1 MRICRTAPLKPTPGL
16 NGAPGK
22 DASKLGTQTLANSPH
37 LDTSK
42 SRADLTAMGKGD
54 PTEAR
59 NRPNSDTYQAKD
71 GTIFI
76 PTETVGS
83 GNMNAIFGDY
93 AHELGNL
100 LDVQINGF
108 KGHEENYGNPDPK
121 TNFGDPDTGM
131 KVEVTI
137 FGSPQYP

>member
-1 MRICRTAPLKPTPGL
+1 MTDLLPLMERCIKQPIRIIHFFLRVRHRSCFPGL
-16 NGAPGK
+16 YTTPPIENYRLLLAAGTRQIPH
-22 DASKLGTQTLANSPH
+22 KLGTQTLASSPH

-54 PTEAR
+54 PTESR

-100 LDVQINGF
+100 LDVQING
-108 KGHEENYGNPDPK
+108 
-121 TNFGDPDTGM
+121 
-131 KVEVTI
+131 
-137 FGSPQYP
+137 